1 MMNVPGHTA
10 MTVFYKSGEAAVLD
24 ALAHLD
30 GMMSR
35 EVATVL
41 NSGTLKWSGGGTID
55 VVVDFGCGVGRLSRA
70 LAKRSKS
77 VFCVDHSAR
86 HLEVTRRTLDLQYP
100 KEARRVLLIPTN
112 YVGQELI
119 GILGAA
125 RADLVLSLLSLQHMI
140 PQLQVAA
147 LEHLCDVLAF
157 GGFGFVQLLTGYTP
171 SPYVDAD
178 CNPSSNQPCHRK

>member
-1 MMNVPGHTA
+1 
-10 MTVFYKSGEAAVLD
+10 VLQ
-24 ALAHLD
+24 
-30 GMMSR
+30 
-35 EVATVL
+35 
-41 NSGTLKWSGGGTID
+41 
-55 VVVDFGCGVGRLSRA
+55 
-70 LAKRSKS
+70 
-77 VFCVDHSAR
+77 
-86 HLEVTRRTLDLQYP
+86 VTRRTLDLQYP

-112 YVGQELI
+112 YATVCATRTRCSLCDFILQVGQELI

-178 CNPSSNQPCHRK
+178 CNPSRAIEEPGMQLHFLPLHEANRHLALRGCTVLSTKPCDDHVAVPGRASTAHCIVFTRSAT